1 MRASTTYPYSKLIRA
16 RQLARQHNRPYMIYL
31 VDHEEGQAVRIAEY
45 EYALEPEFQAFDG
58 EVLAIIYP
66 DGEVEV

>member
-1 MRASTTYPYSKLIRA
+1 MRASTTYPYSKLIHAKR
-16 RQLARQHNRPYMIYL
+16 LARQHNRPYMVYL
-31 VDHEEGQAVRIAEY
+31 VDHEDGRAVRIADY
-45 EYALEPEFQAFDG
+45 DYAREPEFLAFDG